1 MLGIDTHVL
10 YAYTVKVSFQLS
22 VELTVQ
28 SKSAPLE
35 VLFSIHGTGW
45 NDVSMLK
52 YSTSFEI
59 DQTAV
64 PAKHR
69 YESTSSHTESASDNK
84 FSMNQLREIL
94 HYIPKIFS
102 SYQHINYTFN
112 NPIYKKFPMEEF
124 VVFVPAFNISTTL
137 LGNTYMYVI
146 RSIIRYS
153 IYN

>member
-1 MLGIDTHVL
+1 MLGINAHVL
-10 YAYTVKVSFQLS
+10 YAYTLKASFQLS
-22 VELTVQ
+22 VELAVQ
-28 SKSAPLE
+28 SKSAPFE

-45 NDVSMLK
+45 TDVSMLK

-69 YESTSSHTESASDNK
+69 KESTSSHTSDNK

-94 HYIPKIFS
+94 NYIPQIFS

-112 NPIYKKFPMEEF
+112 NPIYKKFPLEEL
-124 VVFVPAFNISTTL
+124 VVFVPSFNISTTL
-137 LGNTYMYVI
+137 LGNT
-146 RSIIRYS
+146 
-153 IYN
+153 